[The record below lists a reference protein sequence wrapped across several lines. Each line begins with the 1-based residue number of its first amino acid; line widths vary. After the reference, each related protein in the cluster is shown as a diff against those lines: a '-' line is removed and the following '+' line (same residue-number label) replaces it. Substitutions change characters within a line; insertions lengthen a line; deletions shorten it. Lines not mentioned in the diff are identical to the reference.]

1 MKNEKIPLTKLQKEI
16 MQEFYS
22 ITPTKV
28 IYNKAE
34 RKKLWDLAT
43 KRSVNLNLQELKAK
57 CPALEHQIEKSYE
70 QGNNI
75 QSAVFSECVYAQTFA
90 NMLKLDKFVNCFE
103 NPNFIPQPVANL
115 INSYNLV
122 PRYAY
127 STADK
132 RRMLIQAGGCGGID
146 SALITVIDLVIYTIE
161 FKEPGAKTS
170 EPDLPKYD
178 EDGKLKITKKFLDSY
193 PQFEAMLNEQR
204 DLNFF
209 ENMGHNINDFSEESI
224 RIAVSNNYTK
234 KYADVIC
241 TEDINGYFVMLP
253 VNQVQLW
260 AELEGEIRPSG
271 RNHYKV
277 WTPVALSR
285 FLLQYDPDII
295 AATVRIEKSKL
306 ESQMTFDN
314 STSIRIQKD
323 KLDVRKERGG
333 DGKISGYKL
342 TPLFFVYAKDCE
354 DDGKYITFN
363 LMKVQQLNP
372 TIAGKMF
379 FTSLKFE
386 EVKSYYQRL
395 F

>member
-1 MKNEKIPLTKLQKEI
+1 MTEKIPLTKLQKEI
-16 MQEFYS
+16 MQEFYTIS
-22 ITPTKV
+22 PTKV
-28 IYNKAE
+28 IFNKTE
-34 RKKLWDLAT
+34 RNELWKLAT
-43 KRSVNLNLQELKAK
+43 KRSTSLDLNDLKRK
-57 CPALEHQIEKSYE
+57 CPALEHQIQKSYE

-90 NMLKLDKFVNCFE
+90 NLLKLDLFVNCFD
-103 NPNFIPQPVANL
+103 NPNFIPQSVANL
-115 INSYNLV
+115 IASYNLV
-122 PRYAY
+122 PRYVY
-127 STADK
+127 STSDK

-170 EPDLPKYD
+170 EPDLPKYG
-178 EDGKLKITKKFLDSY
+178 EDGRIKITKDFIERY
-193 PQFEAMLNEQR
+193 PQFEAMLNEQK

-209 ENMGHNINDFSEESI
+209 ETMGHNTNDFSEESVN
-224 RIAVSNNYTK
+224 IAVSNNYAK

-241 TEDINGYFVMLP
+241 TEDIDGFLVMLP

-260 AELEGEIRPSG
+260 AKIVGEIRPSG

-277 WTPVALSR
+277 WTPAALSR
-285 FLLQYDPDII
+285 FLLQYDPDIVGV
-295 AATVRIEKSKL
+295 TVRIEKSKL
-306 ESQMTFDN
+306 E
-314 STSIRIQKD
+314 
-323 KLDVRKERGG
+323 VRKERGG

-342 TPLFFVYAKDCE
+342 TPLFFVYTKDCK

-379 FTSLKFE
+379 FETLKYGN
-386 EVKSYYQRL
+386 VKSYYQDL

>member
-1 MKNEKIPLTKLQKEI
+1 MKGERIPLTKLQKEI

-22 ITPTKV
+22 IALTKV
-28 IYNKAE
+28 IFTKKE
-34 RKKLWDLAT
+34 REYLWDLAT
-43 KRSVNLNLQELKAK
+43 KRSSNLDLQNLKEK
-57 CPALEHQIEKSYE
+57 CPALEHQIQKSYE

-90 NMLKLDKFVNCFE
+90 NMLKLDLFINCSGDQK
-103 NPNFIPQPVANL
+103 FIPSSVANL
-115 INSYNLV
+115 IDSYNLV
-122 PRYAY
+122 PRYVY
-127 STADK
+127 STKDK

-161 FKEPGAKTS
+161 FKEPGAKIT
-170 EPDLPKYD
+170 EPDLPKYG
-178 EDGKLKITKKFLDSY
+178 EDGKLKITEKFLHDY
-193 PQFEAMLNEQR
+193 PQFEAMLNEQK

-209 ENMGHNINDFSEESI
+209 EIMGHNINDFSEASI
-224 RIAVSNNYTK
+224 KLAVSNNYVK

-241 TEDINGYFVMLP
+241 TEDNNGYFVMLP
-253 VNQVQLW
+253 ANQVQLW
-260 AELEGEIRPSG
+260 ADLQGEIRPAG

-285 FLLQYDPDII
+285 LMLQYEPDIVGT
-295 AATVRIEKSKL
+295 TVRIEK
-306 ESQMTFDN
+306 N
-314 STSIRIQKD
+314 
-323 KLDVRKERGG
+323 KLDVRKARGG
-333 DGKISGYKL
+333 NGKISGYKI

-379 FTSLKFE
+379 FTSLKYE
-386 EVKSYYQRL
+386 EVKSYYQQM

>member
-22 ITPTKV
+22 IIPTKV

-306 ESQMTFDN
+306 GSQMTFDN

>member
-1 MKNEKIPLTKLQKEI
+1 MKDEKIPLTKLQKEI

-22 ITPTKV
+22 IIPTKV
-28 IYNKAE
+28 IYNKTE
-34 RKKLWDLAT
+34 RNQLWKLAI
-43 KRSVNLNLQELKAK
+43 KRSSNLNLQELKAK
-57 CPALEHQIEKSYE
+57 CPALEHQILKSYE

-90 NMLKLDKFVNCFE
+90 NMLKLDKFVNCFD
-103 NPNFIPQPVANL
+103 NPNFIPQPIANL
-115 INSYNLV
+115 ISSYNLV

-127 STADK
+127 STTDT

-178 EDGKLKITKKFLDSY
+178 EDGKLKITKDFLERY
-193 PQFEAMLNEQR
+193 PQFEAMLNEQK

-241 TEDINGYFVMLP
+241 TEDINGYFVMMP

-277 WTPVALSR
+277 WTPAALSR
-285 FLLQYDPDII
+285 FLLQYDPNII
-295 AATVRIEKSKL
+295 AATVKIEKSKL

-342 TPLFFVYAKDCE
+342 TPLFFVYTKDCK

-363 LMKVQQLNP
+363 LMKVQQVNP

-379 FTSLKFE
+379 FTSLKYE
-386 EVKSYYQRL
+386 EVKSYYKQL